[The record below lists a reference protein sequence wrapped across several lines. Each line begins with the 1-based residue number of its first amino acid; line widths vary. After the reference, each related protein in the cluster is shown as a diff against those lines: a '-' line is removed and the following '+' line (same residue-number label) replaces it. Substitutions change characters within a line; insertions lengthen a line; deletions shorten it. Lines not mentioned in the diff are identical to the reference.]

1 MSHLF
6 TLHEETA
13 TFVKLQKKTFELD
26 ITVEVSTEY
35 KPELR
40 PDTGIN
46 FLDHLLDSFS
56 WGLCMSIGC
65 TVVCGKWRSTH
76 TIAEDVAITLGAALK
91 KLFYRKLNEKGIN
104 ITGNGVCVLDESQ
117 SRALVSMEGRRNA
130 FINYA
135 PEVRR
140 FEMAEDLQ
148 CADLEGFVEGL
159 AQGFPGTIHVDFIRS
174 RDAHHA
180 WESAFTAMGDAFRMA
195 YETNPWRI
203 SANNPY
209 YAEEGIADA
218 SLI

>member
-1 MSHLF
+1 MAHLF
-6 TLHEETA
+6 TLHEETP
-13 TFVKLQKKTFELD
+13 TYIKMQKKTHELD
-26 ITVEVSTEY
+26 IVVEISTEY
-35 KPELR
+35 R
-40 PDTGIN
+40 PDLHPNTTIH
-46 FLDHLLDSFS
+46 FLDHLLESFS

-65 TVVCGKWRSTH
+65 RVTEGKWRSTH
-76 TIAEDVAITLGAALK
+76 TIAEDLAITLGAALK
-91 KLFYRKLNEKGIN
+91 KIFYRKLNEKGIN
-104 ITGNGVCVLDESQ
+104 ITGNGLCALDESQ
-117 SRALVSMEGRRNA
+117 ARVMVSMEGRRNC
-130 FINYA
+130 FISYA

-148 CADLEGFVEGL
+148 CADLEGFIEGL
-159 AQGFPGTIHVDFIRS
+159 AQGFPGTIHIDFLKS

-180 WESAFTAMGDAFRMA
+180 WEAAFTAMGDAFRMA